1 MKVLLLSIFLYL
13 LKRIHQRIQNK
24 KMSIPLETDILLS
37 PGGYKGFYMVG
48 ICHYLKNHF
57 PVAKKSITGFSC
69 GSFLALFMRI
79 KPELEHTY
87 LNYMFAL
94 DRSPMTMPQMLEKS
108 VSTIQDHFVYE
119 DFDLRQTQIGVSTLK
134 GLELFQDFTSLE
146 DTLACCRSS
155 SFVPFITQLNAL
167 LFYKNRLT
175 FDGGI
180 HYKKIK
186 RQKKKETLLIGSS
199 MFGRYSD
206 SLIAGFKKPKCSYY
220 QLYLYGYR
228 DAQKNHAFF
237 ESYF

>member
-1 MKVLLLSIFLYL
+1 MKVLLLCIFIYL
-13 LKRIHQRIQNK
+13 LKRIHQK
-24 KMSIPLETDILLS
+24 KVQIPIETDILLS

-48 ICHYLKNHF
+48 ICHYVKNHF
-57 PVAKKSITGFSC
+57 SVANKSITGFSC

-87 LNYMFAL
+87 LKYMFAL
-94 DRSPMTMPQMLEKS
+94 DRIPMTMPQILDKS
-108 VSTIQDHFVYE
+108 VSTIRDHFVYE

-134 GLELFQDFTSLE
+134 GLELFHDFTSLE
-146 DTLACCRSS
+146 DILACCRSS
-155 SFVPFITQLNAL
+155 SFVPFVTQLDAI
-167 LFYKNRLT
+167 LFYKNKLT

-199 MFGRYSD
+199 MFGRFGD
-206 SLIAGFKKPKCSYY
+206 SLLAGFKKPKCSYY

-237 ESYF
+237 ASYF

>member
-1 MKVLLLSIFLYL
+1 MI
-13 LKRIHQRIQNK
+13 
-24 KMSIPLETDILLS
+24 
-37 PGGYKGFYMVG
+37 G

-79 KPELEHTY
+79 KPELEHAY
-87 LNYMFAL
+87 LKYLFAL
-94 DRSPMTMPQMLEKS
+94 DRSPITLPQLLDKS

-119 DFDLRQTQIGVSTLK
+119 DFDLRQTQIGVSTVK
-134 GLELFQDFTSLE
+134 GLEVFNDFTSLE
-146 DTLACCRSS
+146 DLLACCRSS
-155 SFVPFITQLNAL
+155 SFVPFVTQLDAI

-186 RQKKKETLLIGSS
+186 RLKKKETLLIGSS
-199 MFGRYSD
+199 MFGRFGD

-237 ESYF
+237 EPYF